1 MAQLS
6 EKELN
11 MLEDQLG
18 YEEVLAKKYKA
29 YAQATSDPQIKAKC
43 EQIAAAHLNH
53 YEKLAK
59 NLQN

>member
-1 MAQLS
+1 MSKLS
-6 EKELN
+6 EKELA

-18 YEEVLAKKYKA
+18 YEQVLVKKYKA
-29 YAQATSDPQIKAKC
+29 YALATDDPQVKSKS

-59 NLQN
+59 NLQS